1 VPTTTTRTIMF
12 IDGIEFDEY
21 KIKSVKLDL
30 ETCLITFEV
39 IWSKDKNRVVRI
51 KEYTFDTDCN
61 VDVNEYI
68 KKLENNLNE

>member
-1 VPTTTTRTIMF
+1 MF
-12 IDGIEFDEY
+12 VDGLYFEEY

>member
-1 VPTTTTRTIMF
+1 MF
-12 IDGIEFDEY
+12 VDGIYFEEY
-21 KIKSVKLDL
+21 KIKSLKLDL

-51 KEYTFDTDCN
+51 KEYAFDTDCN

>member
-1 VPTTTTRTIMF
+1 MF
-12 IDGIEFDEY
+12 IDGIEFDIY

-51 KEYTFDTDCN
+51 KEYTFDTDC
-61 VDVNEYI
+61 DVNVNEHI
-68 KKLENNLNE
+68 KKLEDKLNE

>member
-1 VPTTTTRTIMF
+1 MF
-12 IDGIEFDEY
+12 IDGIEFDIY

-39 IWSKDKNRVVRI
+39 VWSKDKNKVVRI
-51 KEYTFDTDCN
+51 KEYQFETNCD

>member
-1 VPTTTTRTIMF
+1 MF
-12 IDGIEFDEY
+12 VDGLYFEEY

-30 ETCLITFEV
+30 QTCLITFEV
-39 IWSKDKNRVVRI
+39 VWSKDKNKVVRI
-51 KEYTFDTDCN
+51 KEYQFETNCD

>member
-1 VPTTTTRTIMF
+1 MF
-12 IDGIEFDEY
+12 VDGIEFDIY

-51 KEYTFDTDCN
+51 KEYTFDTDCDVN
-61 VDVNEYI
+61 VNEYI
-68 KKLENNLNE
+68 KKLEDNLNE